1 MLITSIDLMDGKA
14 VQLKQGMEKVLERE
28 DVLEL
33 AKYYGRFGELS
44 VIDIDAAVGNGDN
57 EKLIK
62 QICKVASCRVGGGI
76 RDVEKAKRIFSYGA
90 KKIIIGTG
98 ASEELLSKLPKE
110 KILIAID
117 VKDGVVATHG
127 WTKFSNTEPL
137 ELVKRFNSLCSG
149 FVYTNV
155 ENEGMMQGSDFE
167 KVKEIRSVTTKE
179 VVASGGISSI
189 EEIVKLQKMNIYT
202 QLGMSVYTGKI
213 KLEDAFVACVDFE
226 RRFGFIPTV
235 LQDVDTKQ
243 VLGVVYSTAESLKFS
258 LTTGKG
264 TYFNRDQKKLFVK
277 GETSGN
283 IQELVTARFNC
294 DFDALFFMVKEKGN
308 ACHLG
313 RYSCFGDKEFSI
325 GDMYNKI
332 VDDTRILPDD
342 SLTTKMLKNDFLLK
356 RQLMDAAFR
365 IVNFD
370 KAHGLEEET
379 ANFLQYLLILMAK
392 NDITPQAVL
401 NSLSVKK

>member
-1 MLITSIDLMDGKA
+1 MDGKA

-28 DVLEL
+28 DVVEL

-44 VIDIDAAVGNGDN
+44 VVDIDAAVGNGDN

-76 RDVEKAKRIFSYGA
+76 RTVEKAKRILAYGA
-90 KKIIIGTG
+90 KKIIIGTA
-98 ASEELLSKLPKE
+98 ASEELLAKLPKD

-117 VKDGVVATHG
+117 SKDGLVATHG
-127 WTKFSNTEPL
+127 WTKTINATPID
-137 ELVKRFNSLCSG
+137 LVKRFNTMCSG

-155 ENEGMMQGSDFE
+155 DNEGMMNGIDFE
-167 KVKEIRSVTTKE
+167 TIKEIRGITTKE
-179 VVASGGISSI
+179 VVAAGGISTI
-189 EEIVKLQKMNIYT
+189 DEIVKLQKMNVFT
-202 QLGMSVYTGKI
+202 QLGMAVYTDKI
-213 KLEDAFVACVDFE
+213 KLEDAFVSCVDFE

-235 LQDVDTKQ
+235 VQDVDTKQ
-243 VLGVVYSTAESLKFS
+243 VLGVVYSTPESLKLA

-264 TYFNRDQKKLFVK
+264 TYFNRDQKKLVVK

-283 IQELVTARFNC
+283 IQELITARFNC
-294 DFDALFFMVKEKGN
+294 DFDAIFFSVKEKGN

-313 RYSCFGDKEFSI
+313 RYSCFGDKDFSV
-325 GDMYNKI
+325 GDFYNKI
-332 VDDTRILPDD
+332 VDETRILPDD
-342 SLTTKMLKNDFLLK
+342 ALTTKMVKNDFLLK

-392 NDITPQAVL
+392 NNITPQDVL
-401 NSLSVKK
+401 SALSVKK

>member
-1 MLITSIDLMDGKA
+1 MDGKA

-98 ASEELLSKLPKE
+98 ANEELLSKLPKE

-117 VKDGVVATHG
+117 VKDGLVATHG
-127 WTKFSNTEPL
+127 WTKTANVIPL
-137 ELVKRFNSLCSG
+137 ELVKRFNNLCSG

-167 KVKEIRSVTTKE
+167 KIKEIRSATTKE

-332 VDDTRILPDD
+332 IDETRILPDD
-342 SLTTKMLKNDFLLK
+342 SLTTKMFKNDFLLK

-392 NDITPQAVL
+392 NNITPQDVVNA
-401 NSLSVKK
+401 LSVKK

>member
-76 RDVEKAKRIFSYGA
+76 RDVEKAKRILSYGA

-98 ASEELLSKLPKE
+98 ANEELLSKLPKE

-117 VKDGVVATHG
+117 VKDGLVATHG
-127 WTKFSNTEPL
+127 WTKTANVVPL
-137 ELVKRFNSLCSG
+137 ELVKRFNNLCSG

-167 KVKEIRSVTTKE
+167 KVKEIRSATTKE

-243 VLGVVYSTAESLKFS
+243 VLGIVYSTAESLKFS
-258 LTTGKG
+258 LTTRK
-264 TYFNRDQKKLFVK
+264 
-277 GETSGN
+277 
-283 IQELVTARFNC
+283 
-294 DFDALFFMVKEKGN
+294 
-308 ACHLG
+308 
-313 RYSCFGDKEFSI
+313 
-325 GDMYNKI
+325 
-332 VDDTRILPDD
+332 
-342 SLTTKMLKNDFLLK
+342 
-356 RQLMDAAFR
+356 
-365 IVNFD
+365 
-370 KAHGLEEET
+370 
-379 ANFLQYLLILMAK
+379 NFL
-392 NDITPQAVL
+392 
-401 NSLSVKK
+401 

>member
-76 RDVEKAKRIFSYGA
+76 RDVEKAKRILSYGA

-98 ASEELLSKLPKE
+98 ANEELLSKLPKE

-117 VKDGVVATHG
+117 VKDGLVATHG
-127 WTKFSNTEPL
+127 WTKTANVVPL
-137 ELVKRFNSLCSG
+137 ELVKRFNNLCSG

-167 KVKEIRSVTTKE
+167 KVKEIRSATTKE

-243 VLGVVYSTAESLKFS
+243 VLGIVYSTAESLKFS

-332 VDDTRILPDD
+332 VDETRILPDD

-392 NDITPQAVL
+392 NNITPQDVVNA
-401 NSLSVKK
+401 LSVKK

>member
-1 MLITSIDLMDGKA
+1 MDGKA

-57 EKLIK
+57 ERLIK

-76 RDVEKAKRIFSYGA
+76 RDVEKAKRILSYGA

-98 ASEELLSKLPKE
+98 ANEELLSKLPKE
-110 KILIAID
+110 KILI
-117 VKDGVVATHG
+117 
-127 WTKFSNTEPL
+127 
-137 ELVKRFNSLCSG
+137 G

-155 ENEGMMQGSDFE
+155 ENEGMMQGIDFE
-167 KVKEIRSVTTKE
+167 KVKEIRNATTKE
-179 VVASGGISSI
+179 VVAAGGISSV
-189 EEIVKLQKMNIYT
+189 EEIVKLQKMNIFT

-213 KLEDAFVACVDFE
+213 KLEDAFVACIDFE

-243 VLGVVYSTAESLKFS
+243 VLGVVYSTPESLKFT

-283 IQELVTARFNC
+283 IQELVSARFNC

-370 KAHGLEEET
+370 KAHGLETET

-392 NDITPQAVL
+392 NNITPQDVVNA
-401 NSLSVKK
+401 LSVKK